1 MQTQM
6 MEGARVRRTDETTR
20 RNLQQRT
27 AKNQRIWAEQK
38 IIAREMSKR
47 YLTLFKRDTLSQLVD
62 EGILR
67 RHVDFSMESHF
78 LPQLYN
84 QVQFDLSTRQRH
96 IEILDHLVGPFTM
109 KQMGKTHKE
118 AIKKEFLRREEKKR
132 EELRL

>member
-1 MQTQM
+1 MKEAELMQTQM
-6 MEGARVRRTDETTR
+6 MEGARVRRVDETTR

-84 QVQFDLSTRQRH
+84 
-96 IEILDHLVGPFTM
+96 
-109 KQMGKTHKE
+109 
-118 AIKKEFLRREEKKR
+118 
-132 EELRL
+132 